1 MQSTKTTDQ
10 ADRWTQ
16 DEFEAR
22 IEELLNAARS
32 TPVDR
37 KHDARRASAI
47 NGSSIAM
54 TDLNTTKLQEY
65 LKSAGWRIDK
75 KPMQDQMDKC
85 DWYAWQPKC
94 PDDWPDCECNDKPP
108 SLVITPTVFDVPG
121 SVTFSLRGQMG
132 GQWYCLKMYSVPMD
146 DAMQTIGKATSG
158 LGAAWKVIAQME
170 KQT

>member
-22 IEELLNAARS
+22 IEELLNEARS

-37 KHDARRASAI
+37 KHDARRAS

-54 TDLNTTKLQEY
+54 T
-65 LKSAGWRIDK
+65 R
-75 KPMQDQMDKC
+75 C
-85 DWYAWQPKC
+85 
-94 PDDWPDCECNDKPP
+94 
-108 SLVITPTVFDVPG
+108 
-121 SVTFSLRGQMG
+121 
-132 GQWYCLKMYSVPMD
+132 
-146 DAMQTIGKATSG
+146 ATSPAVQG
-158 LGAAWKVIAQME
+158 GEGKLGSIAQME